1 MLALG
6 CRHEQPGRLK
16 MLSPSCSVP
25 AQVDG
30 NADSEEEQESMG
42 NVDIESGPITVDA
55 QAVGLMVG
63 STGAALGSGRV
74 PGIPG

>member
-25 AQVDG
+25 VQVDG

-42 NVDIESGPITVDA
+42 NADIKSEPITVDA
-55 QAVGLMVG
+55 QAIGRMVG
-63 STGAALGSGRV
+63 STGAGLGIGHV
-74 PGIPG
+74 PG

>member
-16 MLSPSCSVP
+16 MLLPSSSVP
-25 AQVDG
+25 VQVDG

-42 NVDIESGPITVDA
+42 NADIKSEPITVDA
-55 QAVGLMVG
+55 QAVGRMVG
-63 STGAALGSGRV
+63 STGAGLGSGHV
-74 PGIPG
+74 PG